1 MKIKNVIFYIS
12 FLLISSIVSLTPLL
26 ANEDAKG
33 VVKERMDNFKMSKKM
48 MQTIHKSIQN
58 EDFVTIEKSATTL
71 HNWSKEMIKY
81 FPEGS
86 DGAPSKASADIWLDL
101 DGFKKAVNNFELA
114 SLKLIN
120 NPDILRSMSFGKY
133 KPKVTV
139 GFAYETNDV
148 FQNAKKKL
156 LSKNCDYL
164 VLNFPTTKDKIFNSK
179 YNNGILIG
187 RSGDFLNLGNVSK
200 TIFANKI
207 VKYISNRKN

>member
-26 ANEDAKG
+26 AMKG
-33 VVKERMDNFKMSKKM
+33 KGIVKERMDKFKMSKKM

-86 DGAPSKASADIWLDL
+86 DGAPSEASANIWLDP

-120 NPDILRSMSFGKY
+120 NSKEKDFDKTVDSFRSLAGTCKGCHQKFR
-133 KPKVTV
+133 
-139 GFAYETNDV
+139 N
-148 FQNAKKKL
+148 
-156 LSKNCDYL
+156 
-164 VLNFPTTKDKIFNSK
+164 
-179 YNNGILIG
+179 
-187 RSGDFLNLGNVSK
+187 
-200 TIFANKI
+200 
-207 VKYISNRKN
+207 

>member
-33 VVKERMDNFKMSKKM
+33 LVKERMNNFKMSKKM

-86 DGAPSKASADIWLDL
+86 DGAPSEASANIWLDP

-120 NPDILRSMSFGKY
+120 NSKEKDFDKTVDSFRSLAGTCKGCHQKFR
-133 KPKVTV
+133 
-139 GFAYETNDV
+139 N
-148 FQNAKKKL
+148 
-156 LSKNCDYL
+156 
-164 VLNFPTTKDKIFNSK
+164 
-179 YNNGILIG
+179 
-187 RSGDFLNLGNVSK
+187 
-200 TIFANKI
+200 
-207 VKYISNRKN
+207 

>member
-58 EDFVTIEKSATTL
+58 EDFVKIEKSATTL

-86 DGAPSKASADIWLDL
+86 DGAPSEASANIWLDP

-120 NPDILRSMSFGKY
+120 NSKEKDFDKTVDSFRSLAGTCKGCHQKFR
-133 KPKVTV
+133 
-139 GFAYETNDV
+139 N
-148 FQNAKKKL
+148 
-156 LSKNCDYL
+156 
-164 VLNFPTTKDKIFNSK
+164 
-179 YNNGILIG
+179 
-187 RSGDFLNLGNVSK
+187 
-200 TIFANKI
+200 
-207 VKYISNRKN
+207 

>member
-1 MKIKNVIFYIS
+1 MKIKNMIFYIS
-12 FLLISSIVSLTPLL
+12 FLLISSIISLTPLL

-33 VVKERMDNFKMSKKM
+33 VIKERMDNFKMSKKM

-86 DGAPSKASADIWLDL
+86 DGAPSEASANIWLDP

-120 NPDILRSMSFGKY
+120 NSKEKDFDKTVDSFRSLAGTCKGCHQKFR
-133 KPKVTV
+133 
-139 GFAYETNDV
+139 N
-148 FQNAKKKL
+148 
-156 LSKNCDYL
+156 
-164 VLNFPTTKDKIFNSK
+164 
-179 YNNGILIG
+179 
-187 RSGDFLNLGNVSK
+187 
-200 TIFANKI
+200 
-207 VKYISNRKN
+207 

>member
-33 VVKERMDNFKMSKKM
+33 VVKKRMDNFKMSKKM

-86 DGAPSKASADIWLDL
+86 DGAPSEASADIWLDPE
-101 DGFKKAVNNFELA
+101 GFKKAVNNFELA

-120 NPDILRSMSFGKY
+120 NSKEKNFDNTVDSFRSLAGTCKGCHQKFR
-133 KPKVTV
+133 
-139 GFAYETNDV
+139 N
-148 FQNAKKKL
+148 
-156 LSKNCDYL
+156 
-164 VLNFPTTKDKIFNSK
+164 
-179 YNNGILIG
+179 
-187 RSGDFLNLGNVSK
+187 
-200 TIFANKI
+200 
-207 VKYISNRKN
+207 

>member
-12 FLLISSIVSLTPLL
+12 FLLISSVVSLKPLL

-33 VVKERMDNFKMSKKM
+33 VVKERMANFKMSKKM

-58 EDFVTIEKSATTL
+58 EDFVKIEKSATTL

-86 DGAPSKASADIWLDL
+86 DGAPSEASANIWLDP

-120 NPDILRSMSFGKY
+120 NSKEKDFDKTVDSFRSLAGTCKGCHQKFR
-133 KPKVTV
+133 
-139 GFAYETNDV
+139 N
-148 FQNAKKKL
+148 
-156 LSKNCDYL
+156 
-164 VLNFPTTKDKIFNSK
+164 
-179 YNNGILIG
+179 
-187 RSGDFLNLGNVSK
+187 
-200 TIFANKI
+200 
-207 VKYISNRKN
+207 

>member
-12 FLLISSIVSLTPLL
+12 FLLISSIAFITPLL
-26 ANEDAKG
+26 ANEGAQG
-33 VVKERMDNFKMSKKM
+33 VVKERINKFKMSKKM

-86 DGAPSKASADIWLDL
+86 DGAPSEASANIWLDP

-120 NPDILRSMSFGKY
+120 NSKEKDFDKTVDSFRSLAGTCKGCHQKFR
-133 KPKVTV
+133 
-139 GFAYETNDV
+139 N
-148 FQNAKKKL
+148 
-156 LSKNCDYL
+156 
-164 VLNFPTTKDKIFNSK
+164 
-179 YNNGILIG
+179 
-187 RSGDFLNLGNVSK
+187 
-200 TIFANKI
+200 
-207 VKYISNRKN
+207 